1 MENYTFSYK
10 YSAATNKEVESI
22 RNKYIPREETKLE
35 RLKRLDRKAQN
46 AGTVEGLC
54 LGIIGVLVFGI
65 GICIMLGAIEGSFL
79 LSYICCTAGIALML
93 PAYPVYRY
101 LSKKVKTALTPEILK
116 LSDELIQK

>member
-1 MENYTFSYK
+1 MENQHFTYN
-10 YSAATNKEVESI
+10 YSAVRNKEVESI

-54 LGIIGVLVFGI
+54 LGVIGVLVFGI
-65 GICIMLGAIEGSFL
+65 GICIMLGALDGPFI
-79 LSYICCTAGIALML
+79 LSYLCCTAGIALML